1 MSDVEETVETLRKMR
16 AEGAGFLVMIEA
28 LRRDE
33 SFRLTPVRLMWVF
46 QEAVGLPWPQ
56 FRDGL
61 LEYLDDD
68 LRPLVPEEEFERK
81 AEELLGRHVTREG

>member
-1 MSDVEETVETLRKMR
+1 MR
-16 AEGAGFLVMIEA
+16 LEGAGFLVMIEA

-33 SFRLTPVRLMWVF
+33 SFRLTPLRLMWAV
-46 QEAVGLPWPQ
+46 QEATGLPWME

-68 LRPLVPEEEFERK
+68 LRPLVPEGEFERK
-81 AEELLGRHVTREG
+81 AEELLARHVTREE

>member
-61 LEYLDDD
+61 LEYLDTTCG
-68 LRPLVPEEEFERK
+68 LSCRRRSSRGRPRNCSP
-81 AEELLGRHVTREG
+81 VT